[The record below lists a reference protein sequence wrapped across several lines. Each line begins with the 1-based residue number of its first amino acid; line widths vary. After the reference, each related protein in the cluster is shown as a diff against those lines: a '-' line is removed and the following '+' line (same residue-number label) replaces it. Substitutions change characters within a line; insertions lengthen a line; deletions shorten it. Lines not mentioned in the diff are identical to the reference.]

1 MSLSFTVLF
10 EVDFSC
16 ELTLLI
22 PLFYVVN
29 FLNRL
34 LPPLAAAFT
43 DDFLSLLLSSLKV
56 DKVADK
62 IQQFS
67 AKFKTIN
74 MTLFCDE
81 NTAHTQSSIHAKIPK
96 IRSLYTAIL
105 RPSFA

>member
-74 MTLFCDE
+74 MILFCDD

-96 IRSLYTAIL
+96 IRSLYTAIF

>member
-1 MSLSFTVLF
+1 MVNTALF

-16 ELTLLI
+16 DLTLLI

-34 LPPLAAAFT
+34 LPPLAAVFT
-43 DDFLSLLLSSLKV
+43 SDFLSLLPSSLKV

-67 AKFKTIN
+67 AKFKTISII
-74 MTLFCDE
+74 LFCDE
-81 NTAHTQSSIHAKIPK
+81 NTARAQSSIHAKIPK
-96 IRSLYTAIL
+96 IHSL
-105 RPSFA
+105 

>member
-22 PLFYVVN
+22 PLFYVIN

-56 DKVADK
+56 DKVANK

-74 MTLFCDE
+74 MILFCDE

-96 IRSLYTAIL
+96 IHSLYTAIF

>member
-22 PLFYVVN
+22 PLFYVIN

-74 MTLFCDE
+74 MILFCDE

-96 IRSLYTAIL
+96 IHSLYRAIF